1 MERVGLFHQRVY
13 EKYGRHIASEFIR
26 LMREWDGGL
35 DVSNAFYDDDL
46 LDMKLKEAQEKF

>member
-35 DVSNAFYDDDL
+35 DVSNAYYDDDVL
-46 LDMKLKEAQEKF
+46 KMKLKEAQEKF